1 MRRPMRIDHRDVLA
15 RAGGVAL
22 RVRTA
27 GRTRAAGGR
36 AAHAR
41 RDGRVARAV
50 AVTVVVLAPSPL
62 LTVTIEDLA
71 GEPDIHVHPGGQG
84 IWQARMLASLGVRV
98 VLCAGL
104 GGESGDV
111 LRHLIPGDGLELRAV
126 PLGSRNGGYVH
137 DRRDGDRTVVA
148 EAPGGVLDRH
158 EHDALY
164 ELALTAGFEHGTALL
179 SGPHD
184 DRVVPAELYGRLAT
198 DLQANGVT
206 VAVDLSGERLDA
218 ALRGGPALVKVSHE
232 ELQADGRATSAE
244 PPALIAAMRALHEE
258 GAGIVVVSRA
268 GDPALALVDED
279 VLAVRMPPLQTAE
292 PKGAGD
298 SMTAGMVAA
307 LARGASPVDALR
319 TGAACGALNVVHQG
333 LGTGSADAVAALSER
348 IEIVTCDD
356 DGAPG

>member
-1 MRRPMRIDHRDVLA
+1 
-15 RAGGVAL
+15 
-22 RVRTA
+22 
-27 GRTRAAGGR
+27 
-36 AAHAR
+36 
-41 RDGRVARAV
+41 V

-84 IWQARMLASLGVRV
+84 IWQARMLTSLGVRV

-111 LRHLIPGDGLELRAV
+111 LEHLIPGDGLELRSV
-126 PLGSRNGGYVH
+126 RLGSRNGAYVH
-137 DRRDGDRTVVA
+137 DRRKGDRTVVA
-148 EAPGGVLDRH
+148 QAPGGALDRH

-164 ELALTAGFEHGTALL
+164 ELALTAGLEHGTALL

-184 DRVVPAELYGRLAT
+184 DRVVPAELYGRLTT
-198 DLQANGVT
+198 DLQSNGVT
-206 VAVDLSGERLDA
+206 VAVDLSGERLVA

-232 ELQADGRATSAE
+232 ELLDDGRADSAE
-244 PPALIAAMRALHEE
+244 PPDLTAAMRGLRAD

-268 GDPALALVDED
+268 ADPALALVDDD
-279 VLAVRMPPLQTAE
+279 VVAVHMPPLQAAE

-307 LARGASPVDALR
+307 LARGAAPVDALR
-319 TGAACGALNVVHQG
+319 TGAACGALNVVRHG

-348 IEIVTCDD
+348 IEIVDCDA
-356 DGAPG
+356 DGRERP

>member
-1 MRRPMRIDHRDVLA
+1 M
-15 RAGGVAL
+15 
-22 RVRTA
+22 
-27 GRTRAAGGR
+27 
-36 AAHAR
+36 
-41 RDGRVARAV
+41 

-84 IWQARMLASLGVRV
+84 IWQARMLTSLGVRV

-111 LRHLIPGDGLELRAV
+111 LEHLIPGDGLELRFV
-126 PLGSRNGGYVH
+126 RLGSRNGGYVH

-148 EAPGGVLDRH
+148 QAPGGALDRH

-164 ELALTAGFEHGTALL
+164 ELALTAGLEHGTALL

-184 DRVVPAELYGRLAT
+184 DRVVPAELYGRLTT
-198 DLQANGVT
+198 DLQANSCT
-206 VAVDLSGERLDA
+206 VAVDLSGDRLNA
-218 ALRGGPALVKVSHE
+218 ALQGGPALVKVSHE
-232 ELQADGRATSAE
+232 ELLDDGRADSAE
-244 PPALIAAMRALHEE
+244 PADLVAAMRALRQD

-268 GDPALALVDED
+268 AEPALALVDDD
-279 VLAVRMPPLQTAE
+279 VVAVHMPPLQPAE

-319 TGAACGALNVVHQG
+319 TGAACGALNVVRQG

-348 IEIVTCDD
+348 IEIVTCDA
-356 DGAPG
+356 DGAERG